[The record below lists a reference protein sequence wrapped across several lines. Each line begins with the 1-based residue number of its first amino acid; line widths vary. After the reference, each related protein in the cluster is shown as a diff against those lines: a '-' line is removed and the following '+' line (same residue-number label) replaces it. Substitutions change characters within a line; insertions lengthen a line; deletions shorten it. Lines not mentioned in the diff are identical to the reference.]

1 MISNIPDHIE
11 PITRDEMKEYFTS
24 RDWAQEATAAIP
36 NGCACFRIHSKASA
50 ASQQHE
56 ELARAQG
63 SIAAFHGSKLSCW
76 YSILKHGLRNVSNT
90 SLMTTGAVYGAG
102 VYLSPQH
109 SVSIGY
115 TGRSDYGGYG
125 GYGASGSAGPP
136 KVVTIPDGAD
146 LFEEQEEEL
155 SEEEHQQ
162 QQRARRG
169 VEFSKKLG
177 IKKTHRVC
185 YVMGICDLVVD
196 KQVRT
201 SEMRTYQ
208 FSNGAAAA
216 TTAAAKVAPTA
227 EALKKASIL
236 IAPAAELVT
245 ITHLIVSLL

>member
-1 MISNIPDHIE
+1 
-11 PITRDEMKEYFTS
+11 MKEYFAT

-109 SVSIGY
+109 GVSIWY
-115 TGRSDYGGYG
+115 TGRDEY
-125 GYGASGSAGPP
+125 AGPLE
-136 KVVTIPDGAD
+136 VVSIRAGAAD
-146 LFEEQEEEL
+146 VFKEEEL
-155 SEEEHQQ
+155 SEEEQQ
-162 QQRARRG
+162 QRQRARREM
-169 VEFSKKLG
+169 EFSKKIA

-196 KQVRT
+196 KRVRT
-201 SEMRTYQ
+201 SSMGMNLYQ
-208 FSNGAAAA
+208 YNSGAAAA
-216 TTAAAKVAPTA
+216 TAAAEVAPTA
-227 EALKKASIL
+227 EVLKKASVL
-236 IAPAAELVT
+236 IAPDAELVS
-245 ITHLIVSLL
+245 ITHLVVSLK